1 MSISIST
8 GGKEPVQASPNVV
21 PLCDVLLVLLIIFM
35 IVTPLVQKGVDLTLP
50 TAINSVTMPNESS
63 KMVVLYI
70 RKDGTLYLN
79 QEKTTIDKL
88 SSKLE
93 EAFLSSEN
101 DKRLYLRADGE
112 LEYGK
117 LLDLYETIRNAGYEN
132 IAIITDKKTE
142 RS

>member
-8 GGKEPVQASPNVV
+8 GGKESVQASPNVV

-35 IVTPLVQKGVDLTLP
+35 IVTPLVQRGVDLTLP
-50 TAINSVTMPNESS
+50 TALNSVNMPENP
-63 KMVVLYI
+63 KIVLYI

-79 QEKTTIDKL
+79 QDKTTVEKL
-88 SSKLE
+88 TSQLE
-93 EAFLSSEN
+93 ELYLSSED

-117 LLDLYETIRNAGYEN
+117 LIDLYETIRNAGFEN

>member
-8 GGKEPVQASPNVV
+8 GGKDTVQASPNVV

-50 TAINSVTMPNESS
+50 TAINSVNMPNESS

-93 EAFLSSEN
+93 EAFLSSED